1 MNNKIKISFSR
12 RLFLWINGLV
22 LIAISIA
29 ALYPLLY
36 VVFAS
41 FSSPSALMAHQGV
54 LLAPLKP
61 TLLAYENVL
70 KNPLIWSGYT
80 NTIFVVV
87 MGVALNLVMTTLAA
101 YFFSRKGIMHSKAL
115 LMVIMFTMFFSGGII
130 PTYLML
136 KNMGF
141 LDNLLVLI
149 IPGAINTT
157 NMIIMRTAFYSVPD
171 SLEESARIDGAGN
184 MTILIRIILPLI
196 LPTFAVVG
204 LYYAVGHWNAWFNA
218 SIYIK
223 NKTLYPLQLVLREI
237 LILSETSTMDL
248 DSSMAEQAMLSE
260 ALKYAVIV
268 VSTVPILCVYPF
280 IQKYFVK
287 GVMVGA
293 VKE

>member
-1 MNNKIKISFSR
+1 MNHIKEPFSR
-12 RLFLWINGLV
+12 KMYLWINGIV
-22 LIAISIA
+22 LFAVSVIC
-29 ALYPLLY
+29 LYPMIY

-41 FSSPSALMAHQGV
+41 FSSPNAMAAHSGAL
-54 LLAPLKP
+54 LWPLKP
-61 TLLAYENVL
+61 TLIAYENVL
-70 KNPLIWSGYT
+70 KNRSIWRGYF
-80 NTIFVVV
+80 NNIFVVV
-87 MGVALNLVMTTLAA
+87 TGVALNLVMTTLAA
-101 YFFSRKGIMHSKAL
+101 FFFSRKGVMHGKAL
-115 LMVIMFTMFFSGGII
+115 MLIIMFTMFFSGGII

-141 LDNLLVLI
+141 IDNLLVLV

-171 SLEESARIDGAGN
+171 SLEESARMDGAGHLTVLVKI
-184 MTILIRIILPLI
+184 MIPLI

-204 LYYAVGHWNAWFNA
+204 LYYAVGHWNSWFNA
-218 SIYIK
+218 SLYIK
-223 NKTLYPLQLVLREI
+223 DRNLYPLQLVLREI
-237 LILSETSTMDL
+237 LILGETSTMDI
-248 DSSMAEQAMLSE
+248 DSTMADKAMLSE
-260 ALKYAVIV
+260 TLKYAVIV

>member
-1 MNNKIKISFSR
+1 MNHIKEPFSR
-12 RLFLWINGLV
+12 KMYLWINGIV
-22 LIAISIA
+22 LFAVSVIC
-29 ALYPLLY
+29 LYPMIY

-41 FSSPSALMAHQGV
+41 FSSPNAMAAHSGAL
-54 LLAPLKP
+54 LWPLKP
-61 TLLAYENVL
+61 TLIAYENVL
-70 KNPLIWSGYT
+70 KNSSIWRGYF

-87 MGVALNLVMTTLAA
+87 TGVALNLVMTTLAA
-101 YFFSRKGIMHSKAL
+101 FFFSRKGVMHGKAL
-115 LMVIMFTMFFSGGII
+115 MLIIMFTMFFSGGII

-141 LDNLLVLI
+141 IDNLLVLV

-171 SLEESARIDGAGN
+171 SLEESARMDGAGHLTVLVKI
-184 MTILIRIILPLI
+184 MIPLI

-204 LYYAVGHWNAWFNA
+204 LYYAVGHWNSWFNA
-218 SIYIK
+218 SLYIK
-223 NKTLYPLQLVLREI
+223 DRNLYPLQLVLREI
-237 LILSETSTMDL
+237 LILGETSTMDI
-248 DSSMAEQAMLSE
+248 DSTMADKAMLSE
-260 ALKYAVIV
+260 TLKYAVIV

>member
-1 MNNKIKISFSR
+1 MNHIKEPFSR
-12 RLFLWINGLV
+12 KMYLWINGIV
-22 LIAISIA
+22 LFAVSVIC
-29 ALYPLLY
+29 LYPMIY

-41 FSSPSALMAHQGV
+41 FSSPNAMAAHSGAL
-54 LLAPLKP
+54 LWPLKP
-61 TLLAYENVL
+61 TLIAYENVL
-70 KNPLIWSGYT
+70 KNRTIWRGYF

-87 MGVALNLVMTTLAA
+87 TGVALNLVMTTLAA
-101 YFFSRKGIMHSKAL
+101 FFFSRKGVMHGKAL
-115 LMVIMFTMFFSGGII
+115 MLIIMFTMFFSGGII

-141 LDNLLVLI
+141 IDNLLVLV

-171 SLEESARIDGAGN
+171 SLEESARMDGAGHLTVLVKI
-184 MTILIRIILPLI
+184 MIPLI

-204 LYYAVGHWNAWFNA
+204 LYYAVGHWNSWFNA
-218 SIYIK
+218 SLYIK
-223 NKTLYPLQLVLREI
+223 DRNLYPLQLVLREI
-237 LILSETSTMDL
+237 LILGETSTMDI
-248 DSSMAEQAMLSE
+248 DSTMADKAMLSE
-260 ALKYAVIV
+260 TLKYAVIV

>member
-1 MNNKIKISFSR
+1 MKHIKEPFSR
-12 RLFLWINGLV
+12 RVFLWLNGLLLLLV
-22 LIAISIA
+22 AIACF
-29 ALYPLLY
+29 YPLLY
-36 VVFAS
+36 VIFAS
-41 FSSPSALMAHQGV
+41 FSSPNALVAHHGI

-61 TLLAYENVL
+61 TFLAYENVM
-70 KNPLIWSGYT
+70 KNSLIWSGYL

-87 MGVALNLVMTTLAA
+87 TGVLLNLVMTTLAA
-101 YFFSRKGIMHSKAL
+101 FFFSRKGIMHSKAL
-115 LMVIMFTMFFSGGII
+115 LMIIMFTMFFSGGII

-141 LDNLLVLI
+141 LNNLLVLI

-157 NMIIMRTAFYSVPD
+157 NMIIMRTAFYSVPE
-171 SLEESARIDGAGN
+171 SLEESARMDGAGHL
-184 MTILIRIILPLI
+184 TVLIRIIIPLI

-223 NKTLYPLQLVLREI
+223 DKALYPLQLVLREI
-237 LILSETSTMDL
+237 LILGETSTMEM
-248 DSSMAEQAMLSE
+248 DSSMAEKAMLSE
-260 ALKYAVIV
+260 TLKYAVIV
-268 VSTVPILCVYPF
+268 VSTIPILCVYPF
-280 IQKYFVK
+280 VQKYFVK

>member
-1 MNNKIKISFSR
+1 MNHIKEPFSR
-12 RLFLWINGLV
+12 KVFLWINGLV
-22 LIAISIA
+22 LLLVSVACF
-29 ALYPLLY
+29 YPLLY
-36 VVFAS
+36 VIFAS
-41 FSSPSALMAHQGV
+41 FSSPNAIVAHHGI
-54 LLAPLKP
+54 LLSPLKP

-70 KNPLIWSGYT
+70 RNSLIWTGYM

-87 MGVALNLVMTTLAA
+87 TGVLLNLIMTTLAA
-101 YFFSRKGIMHSKAL
+101 FFFSRKGVMHSKAL

-136 KNMGF
+136 KSMGF
-141 LDNLLVLI
+141 LNNLLVLI

-157 NMIIMRTAFYSVPD
+157 NMIIMRTAFYSVPE

-184 MTILIRIILPLI
+184 MTILVRIIIPLI

-223 NKTLYPLQLVLREI
+223 DKALYPLQLVLREI
-237 LILSETSTMDL
+237 LILGETSTMDI
-248 DSSMAEQAMLSE
+248 DSSMAEKAMLSE
-260 ALKYAVIV
+260 TLKYAVIV
-268 VSTVPILCVYPF
+268 VSTIPILCVYPF
-280 IQKYFVK
+280 VQKYFVK

>member
-1 MNNKIKISFSR
+1 MNHIKEPFSR
-12 RLFLWINGLV
+12 KLFLWINGIVVL
-22 LIAISIA
+22 LIAIVCF
-29 ALYPLLY
+29 YPMVY
-36 VVFAS
+36 VLFAS
-41 FSSPSALMAHQGV
+41 ISSPNAMAAHSGAL
-54 LLAPLKP
+54 LWPLKP
-61 TLLAYENVL
+61 TLVAYENVL
-70 KNPLIWSGYT
+70 KNSSIWTGYL

-87 MGVALNLVMTTLAA
+87 TGVALNLVMTTLAA
-101 YFFSRKGIMHSKAL
+101 FFFSRKGIMHSKAL
-115 LMVIMFTMFFSGGII
+115 MLVVMFTMFFSGGII

-141 LDNLLVLI
+141 IDNLLVLI
-149 IPGAINTT
+149 IPSAINTT

-171 SLEESARIDGAGN
+171 SLEESARMDGAGN
-184 MTILIRIILPLI
+184 LTVLVKIIIPLI

-218 SIYIK
+218 SLYIK
-223 NKTLYPLQLVLREI
+223 DRNLYPLQLVLREI
-237 LILSETSTMDL
+237 LILGETSTMDI
-248 DSSMAEQAMLSE
+248 DSTMADKAMLSE
-260 ALKYAVIV
+260 TLKYAVIV